1 MKRKDTIFV
10 TKVVDRGNEGAYD
23 VRYNVSFQDIPG
35 YFDNLEFWR
44 LEGLAEFLARY
55 VKEEKEGGA
64 K

>member
-1 MKRKDTIFV
+1 MKGKDTIFV
-10 TKVVDRGNEGAYD
+10 TKVVDRGDKGACD
-23 VRYNVSFQDIPG
+23 VRYNVSFEDIPG

-64 K
+64 R